1 MFSNVQPK
9 FVWNAE
15 QKRWTAIQANETK
28 LARWAASFSPA
39 GWNRLLRKQKL
50 LGRPGITEAKLRKI
64 SELANVQNHFEF
76 GRQIYGLILD
86 AHRNDAA
93 SRGSTVEN
101 IKTSLNRVIRHA
113 NSLNDALRAIDI
125 GSPGEYPGNLLE
137 RQLEKVHFQEQLI
150 LIPEF
155 IELLDL
161 LAAAASNAK
170 PQKIKRGR
178 GSNWAFDRFVMGLLM
193 AVRQWRG
200 HWSVHKIGKVYKG
213 ELLDALLIL
222 EPYLPPKFYPQKA
235 ALGRAVEHIR
245 KKLNKII
252 AENPG

>member
-150 LIPEF
+150 LIPEPVEEVGRPGEF
-155 IELLDL
+155 ELLNPDL
-161 LAAAASNAK
+161 
-170 PQKIKRGR
+170 R
-178 GSNWAFDRFVMGLLM
+178 
-193 AVRQWRG
+193 
-200 HWSVHKIGKVYKG
+200 HH
-213 ELLDALLIL
+213 
-222 EPYLPPKFYPQKA
+222 
-235 ALGRAVEHIR
+235 
-245 KKLNKII
+245 
-252 AENPG
+252 